1 MLLMLLHPMREMQ
14 TPIASN
20 VWMASLL
27 GILTAGQITRWNFG
41 HNVVLFTSS
50 IIFVNKISGKPA
62 QCWPEKR
69 PFLQVSL
76 KKTFSY

>member
-27 GILTAGQITRWNFG
+27 GILTAGQITRWNSWTQRSIVHVLNNICEQNFQENP
-41 HNVVLFTSS
+41 HNVARKT
-50 IIFVNKISGKPA
+50 
-62 QCWPEKR
+62 
-69 PFLQVSL
+69 PFFY
-76 KKTFSY
+76 KCP